1 MGIAQYFERIDYRGR
16 LAPTLDVLSALIAH
30 QAASIPFEAID
41 VLLKK
46 GVDIGP
52 EAIFDKL
59 VRRKRGGYCFEQNG
73 LLCQVLKALGFSVE
87 TLIARVLWM
96 RPADAP
102 PAPPTH
108 MVLRVRIDGRDYLA
122 DAGFGNGTPTAPL
135 AFDDANPQ
143 RTPLDTFRL
152 VRSVEGHRLEMQIG
166 ADWAPA
172 YDVFSAPRR
181 HDDFA
186 DANVITSTSPQ
197 SPFTQALIMARA
209 TRDARYLLNG
219 NMLTIR
225 AAAGSAERSWFNTA
239 DELRRTVETVFCLS
253 AQPDWQPIFELFTS
267 PKAQIR

>member
-1 MGIAQYFERIDYRGR
+1 MDIEQYFERIDYRGSR
-16 LAPTLDVLSALIAH
+16 APTLDVLSALVIH

-46 GVDIGP
+46 GVDIAP
-52 EAIFDKL
+52 QAIFDKL

-73 LLCQVLKALGFSVE
+73 LLCQALKGLGFSVE

-122 DAGFGNGTPTAPL
+122 DAGFGNSTPTAPL
-135 AFDDANPQ
+135 AFDDEGSQ

-152 VRSVEGHRLEMQIG
+152 VPSVEGHRLEMQIG

-172 YDVFSAPRR
+172 YDIFFTPRH

-186 DANVITSTSPQ
+186 GANVITSTSPQ

-225 AAAGSAERSWFNTA
+225 SAAGSTERSWFNTA
-239 DELRRTVETVFCLS
+239 DELRRAVETAFCLPT
-253 AQPDWQPIFELFTS
+253 QPDWQPIFERFAS
-267 PKAQIR
+267 PEVP

>member
-1 MGIAQYFERIDYRGR
+1 MDLERYFERIHYREGR
-16 LAPTLDVLSALIAH
+16 APTLDVLSALITH

-46 GVDIGP
+46 GVDIAP

-59 VRRKRGGYCFEQNG
+59 VCRKRGGYCFEQNG
-73 LLCQVLKALGFSVE
+73 LLYQALKALGFSVE

-102 PAPPTH
+102 LAAPTH

-122 DAGFGNGTPTAPL
+122 DAGFGNSTPTAPL
-135 AFDDANPQ
+135 DFDDANPQ
-143 RTPLDTFRL
+143 PTPLDTFRL
-152 VRSVEGHRLEMQIG
+152 VRSDEGHRLEMQIG

-172 YDVFSAPRR
+172 YDIFSTPRR
-181 HDDFA
+181 HGDFA
-186 DANVITSTSPQ
+186 EANVITSTSPQ

-219 NMLTIR
+219 NMLTVR
-225 AAAGSAERSWFNTA
+225 AAAGSTERSWFNTP
-239 DELRRTVETVFCLS
+239 DELRRAVETVFCLPTE
-253 AQPDWQPIFELFTS
+253 ADWQPIFELFALPET
-267 PKAQIR
+267 QIR

>member
-1 MGIAQYFERIDYRGR
+1 MDLEQYFERIEYRGSR
-16 LAPTLDVLSALIAH
+16 APTLDVLSALIAH
-30 QAASIPFEAID
+30 QAAAIPFEAID

-46 GVDIGP
+46 GVDIAP

-59 VRRKRGGYCFEQNG
+59 VRRRRGGYCFEQNG
-73 LLCQVLKALGFSVE
+73 LLHQALTALGFSVE

-122 DAGFGNGTPTAPL
+122 DAGFGNSTPTSPL
-135 AFDDANPQ
+135 AFDNADPQ

-152 VRSVEGHRLEMQIG
+152 VRSAEGHRLEMQIG
-166 ADWAPA
+166 VDWTPA
-172 YDVFSAPRR
+172 YDVFAIPRR

-186 DANVITSTSPQ
+186 EANVITSTSPQ

-209 TRDARYLLNG
+209 TQDARYLLHG
-219 NMLTIR
+219 NMLTVR
-225 AAAGSAERSWFNTA
+225 TAAGSMERDWFKTP
-239 DELRRTVETVFCLS
+239 DELRQAVETVFGLS
-253 AQPDWQPIFELFTS
+253 TQPDWQPIFDLFTS
-267 PKAQIR
+267 PEEQIR